1 MSKSSESARMHKL
14 VSAYH
19 NSGQSQKAFAQSHG
33 LTKGKLHYWI
43 KKFSKESIPSSETS
57 SPFIPLEMTG
67 TEPCSSKVI
76 IIRTTDGLEIQIP
89 M

>member
-1 MSKSSESARMHKL
+1 MSKSSESTRMHKL

-19 NSGQSQKAFAQSHG
+19 NSGQSQKAFAQAHG

-43 KKFSKESIPSSETS
+43 KKLLKESIPSPETS
-57 SPFIPLEMTG
+57 SFIPLEMTSR
-67 TEPCSSKVI
+67 ESSSSKVI
-76 IIRTTDGLEIQIP
+76 TIRTSDGLEIQIP

>member
-1 MSKSSESARMHKL
+1 MRKL

-19 NSGQSQKAFAQSHG
+19 SSGQSQKTFARSHG

-43 KKFSKESIPSSETS
+43 KKFSKQSPTASQVTS
-57 SPFIPLEMTG
+57 SFIPLEMASTG
-67 TEPCSSKVI
+67 SSVSRVI
-76 IIRTTDGLEIQIP
+76 TIRTSEGLEIQIP